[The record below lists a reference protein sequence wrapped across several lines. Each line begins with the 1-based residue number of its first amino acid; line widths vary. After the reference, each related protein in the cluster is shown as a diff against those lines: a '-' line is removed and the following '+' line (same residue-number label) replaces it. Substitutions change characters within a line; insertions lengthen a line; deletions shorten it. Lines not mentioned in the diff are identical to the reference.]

1 VIKSQID
8 VAIILSFDDVLETN
22 DVLVAGQGLN
32 DGNGNEERE
41 RRGGR
46 DLEIHNLTK
55 CSLRISRITKC
66 IKTFSLKQGT
76 GTGTALIVSRQQ
88 PH

>member
-32 DGNGNEERE
+32 GGNGNEERE
-41 RRGGR
+41 RRRRGEETWR
-46 DLEIHNLTK
+46 YI
-55 CSLRISRITKC
+55 ISRN
-66 IKTFSLKQGT
+66 
-76 GTGTALIVSRQQ
+76 VR
-88 PH
+88 

>member
-41 RRGGR
+41 RRRRGR
-46 DLEIHNLTK
+46 GDLEIHNLTK

-66 IKTFSLKQGT
+66 IKTFL
-76 GTGTALIVSRQQ
+76 
-88 PH
+88 